1 MKILVVDDE
10 LVSRK
15 KMQVIMEGFGEC
27 TIVESGPL
35 GLDAFADAISAGKPY
50 DLVTLDVAMPGMDG
64 TEVLFSIRE
73 LEREQGIPREKGV
86 KALMVTACADKNTV
100 VTSIQAG
107 CDAYVVKP
115 FDKYTILEKMK
126 QLQLLAA

>member
-15 KMQVIMEGFGEC
+15 KMQVIMENFGEC
-27 TIVESGPL
+27 MAVESGPM
-35 GLDAFADAISAGKPY
+35 GLDAFADAISKGKPY
-50 DLVTLDVAMPGMDG
+50 DLVTLDVAMPDMDG
-64 TEVLFSIRE
+64 TEVLFFIRE
-73 LEREQGIPREKGV
+73 LEKEHGIRRKKGV
-86 KALMVTACADKNTV
+86 KAIMVTALADKNTV
-100 VTSIQAG
+100 ITSIQAG

-126 QLQLLAA
+126 QLQLLNA